1 MVGQV
6 LNNAMGYRD
15 FVYLPSKR
23 LMFTAISDMSAL
35 SRVDSYFTNMDL
47 PWEKKQ
53 KSKSSFVVSGRYRS
67 LDSTK
72 SRCIGV

>member
-23 LMFTAISDMSAL
+23 LMFTAISDMNAL

-47 PWEKKQ
+47 PWEKK
-53 KSKSSFVVSGRYRS
+53 
-67 LDSTK
+67 
-72 SRCIGV
+72 